1 MNTLFLSVSLS
12 PYTSTNIRNIMAL
25 LPPDPVFCL
34 RSPEACSYYSL
45 CFHTPEH
52 LYAGTDKGT
61 VQLWELNVSRS
72 FSSTTT
78 SPGQSIRC
86 SHFRFIAY
94 LLLPTTTT
102 YTQTN
107 RTSYQLSVGSSPLLN
122 LAHTS
127 DALIT
132 QEKDGTVKL
141 WALADAEYLLRHE
154 ISTEHVGFCRL
165 AYDARTS
172 TVIVPRDRAAISV
185 LCGKTFSETM
195 RLTPTADD
203 EKALP
208 YGTVMCFLPVE
219 LQSQR
224 YLLAGYESGALVLW
238 DCRTGRPVSSTTHY
252 VTENADCVQTIDY
265 DPVTNRGVCGG
276 SADKLS
282 VFSIDRNT
290 HQLLPKSDIA
300 IKNAGVH
307 RVRIRKDLKV
317 FASAGWDGRL
327 RIFSWKS
334 LRPLAVL
341 TEHKGELLDVAY
353 SEAKVTMWNAP
364 VMAAAGKDGQISL
377 WDLYK

>member
-1 MNTLFLSVSLS
+1 
-12 PYTSTNIRNIMAL
+12 MAL

-34 RSPEACSYYSL
+34 RSSESCSYYSL

-61 VQLWELNVSRS
+61 VQLWEL
-72 FSSTTT
+72 
-78 SPGQSIRC
+78 
-86 SHFRFIAY
+86 
-94 LLLPTTTT
+94 
-102 YTQTN
+102 QTN
-107 RTSYQLSVGSSPLLN
+107 RTSYQLSVGSSPILSLT
-122 LAHTS
+122 HS
-127 DALIT
+127 DDALIT
-132 QEKDGTVKL
+132 QEKDGSVKL
-141 WALADAEYLLRHE
+141 WTLADAEYLLRHE

-165 AYDARTS
+165 AHDAQSS
-172 TVIVPRDRAAISV
+172 TVIIPRDRAAISV
-185 LCGKTFSETM
+185 LCAKTFSETM
-195 RLTPTADD
+195 RFSPTADD

-208 YGTVMCFLPVE
+208 YGTVMCFQPIE
-219 LQSQR
+219 IQNQR

-238 DCRTGRPVSSTTHY
+238 DYRTGRPVGSTSHY
-252 VTENADCVQTIDY
+252 ITEDADCLQTIDY
-265 DPVTNRGVCGG
+265 DPVTNRGICGG
-276 SADKLS
+276 SADKLF
-282 VFSIDRNT
+282 VFSIDRKT
-290 HQLLPKSDIA
+290 QQLLPKSEIG

-341 TEHKGELLDVAY
+341 TEHKAELLDVAY

-364 VMAAAGKDGQISL
+364 IMAAAGKDGQISL

>member
-1 MNTLFLSVSLS
+1 
-12 PYTSTNIRNIMAL
+12 MAL

-45 CFHTPEH
+45 CFRTPEH
-52 LYAGTDKGT
+52 LYAGTTKGT
-61 VQLWELNVSRS
+61 VQLWTL
-72 FSSTTT
+72 
-78 SPGQSIRC
+78 
-86 SHFRFIAY
+86 
-94 LLLPTTTT
+94 
-102 YTQTN
+102 QTN
-107 RTSYQLSVGSSPLLN
+107 RTSYQLAVGSSPILH
-122 LAHTS
+122 LAHTE

-132 QEKDGTVKL
+132 QEKEGTVKL
-141 WALADAEYLLRHE
+141 WTLADADYVLRHE
-154 ISTEHVGFCRL
+154 ISTEHVGFCRMAL
-165 AYDARTS
+165 DAQTN
-172 TVIVPRDRAAISV
+172 TVIIPRNGAAISV
-185 LCGKTFSETM
+185 LCAKSFSETM
-195 RLTPTADD
+195 RFAPTAED

-208 YGTVMCFLPVE
+208 YGTVMCFQPVE

-224 YLLAGYESGALVLW
+224 YLLAGYESGSLVLW
-238 DCRTGRPVSSTTHY
+238 DFRTGRPVGTTAHFM
-252 VTENADCVQTIDY
+252 TPDADCLQTLDY

-276 SADKLS
+276 SSSKLS
-282 VFSIDRNT
+282 VFSIDRGT
-290 HQLLPKSDIA
+290 QQVLLKSEIG

-327 RIFSWKS
+327 RVFSWKS

-353 SEAKVTMWNAP
+353 SEDKVAMWNAP